1 MALLWA
7 PHSNGVNTFHPELV
21 HTRRTLAN
29 NVSNDSSLDFGSSDI
44 DCVYFAGNASEFRR
58 WREAIYV
65 DGEDH
70 LLKQMVRC
78 PLLPRGFTV
87 SIRVRSNAHLQGGNS
102 HRWNS
107 LVYEALV
114 GRDNTT
120 VVFVKGLN
128 LRPERVSNASRCK
141 CVYGLG
147 FSEGRVFAK
156 IRCHSERRRNLA
168 FSSPPIAPI
177 RIHNTSPEAP
187 RDVRMHSGAQFL
199 KEWIIYHGISMY
211 AAAGF
216 AHCALRARDSCK
228 WVGFID
234 VDEFFYLPN
243 GLSLLDVL
251 RNQAKNVTVGEIRVS
266 CHNFGP
272 SGLSRMPPQGVTVGY
287 TRRKAVAERHKSIV
301 NPEALNSTLI
311 NMVHH
316 FHLRDGFQCM
326 NLERSEMVIN
336 HYKYQVRE
344 VFKEKFR
351 MRVATDWQEEQNVGS
366 EGQNA
371 RAGD

>member
-1 MALLWA
+1 M
-7 PHSNGVNTFHPELV
+7 
-21 HTRRTLAN
+21 
-29 NVSNDSSLDFGSSDI
+29 
-44 DCVYFAGNASEFRR
+44 
-58 WREAIYV
+58 
-65 DGEDH
+65 
-70 LLKQMVRC
+70 
-78 PLLPRGFTV
+78 
-87 SIRVRSNAHLQGGNS
+87 
-102 HRWNS
+102 
-107 LVYEALV
+107 
-114 GRDNTT
+114 
-120 VVFVKGLN
+120 
-128 LRPERVSNASRCK
+128 
-141 CVYGLG
+141 
-147 FSEGRVFAK
+147 
-156 IRCHSERRRNLA
+156 
-168 FSSPPIAPI
+168 
-177 RIHNTSPEAP
+177 
-187 RDVRMHSGAQFL
+187 
-199 KEWIIYHGISMY
+199 
-211 AAAGF
+211 
-216 AHCALRARDSCK
+216 
-228 WVGFID
+228 
-234 VDEFFYLPN
+234 
-243 GLSLLDVL
+243 L

-287 TRRKAVAERHKSIV
+287 TCRKAVAERHKSIV